1 MEKDEAISRKERFSK
16 ATKKSHRISYENEDA
31 TRSALI
37 EFCIY
42 ICFLVVTLLV
52 ASSSRNMSM
61 YFFTKDIENLFL
73 SREVNTSSH
82 EASVRF
88 ADLAT
93 TADMWAFLETKF
105 VMDLHGIDDREGAI
119 EDDHEGSENRRRRSA
134 EDKLI
139 FQEQNL
145 VLGPPRLRQIRVKE
159 NSCDVHNVFGRY
171 FSKCYADYSSSDEDT
186 SDIYKGTKYS
196 TLSALGADSIW
207 GQITTYRGGGFVR
220 SLSYNF
226 NENNK
231 ILSDLKSRKWLDRA
245 SRLILVEFTLYNAN
259 KDLVNNIKF
268 IGELPST
275 GGVVTTF
282 SIESVK
288 LASVFWR
295 DGITILV
302 IGVIFYLFVLY
313 YTTVEILEV
322 IRIGFT
328 NYVRILW
335 NFVDF
340 LIIALAYCTLMYNI
354 WHPFY
359 VGGLYKRFE
368 KSPNDYLQLDKLCFW
383 NLTYRAIFAICAFLV
398 CMKILKFISFNK
410 TMRQFNATV
419 STCFRDLL
427 GFSVMFGIVFLAYAQ
442 MGLLL
447 FGNVHHDF
455 RNFKESLLTM
465 IRMILGDFDY
475 DGIEAA
481 NRVLGPI
488 YFLTYIVLVFFIL
501 LNMFL
506 AIINDTYSSV
516 KSDIKGGRNYLS
528 TYLRKL
534 LNKYCPKWCHCGA
547 SKDEELGPSREGTP
561 SRDASPQSNQT
572 KRSVGK
578 DNVVDYF
585 EPVGRQQ
592 TQNQSA
598 DPAAISRLTARVAAL
613 EDVIEQLIGDVD
625 RTMRKI
631 LPRRRRR
638 QNARQDSP
646 SQQAER

>member
-1 MEKDEAISRKERFSK
+1 METTASQNGFSK

-42 ICFLVVTLLV
+42 ICFLIVTLLV

-61 YFFTKDIENLFL
+61 YFFNKGIENLFL
-73 SREVNTSSH
+73 TREVNTSAH
-82 EASVRF
+82 ESSVKF
-88 ADLAT
+88 AHLAT

-105 VMDLHGIDDREGAI
+105 IMDLHGEDNRGGTNEEGN
-119 EDDHEGSENRRRRSA
+119 SERKRRST

-139 FQEQNL
+139 FLEQNL
-145 VLGPPRLRQIRVKE
+145 VLGPPRLRQLRVRE
-159 NSCDVHNVFGRY
+159 NTCDVHNVFGRY
-171 FSKCYADYSSSDEDT
+171 FSKCYADYSGSDEDT
-186 SDIYKGTKYS
+186 SDIYKGTRYN
-196 TLSALGADSIW
+196 TLSALNADSIW
-207 GQITTYRGGGFVR
+207 GQVTTYRSGGYVR
-220 SLSYNF
+220 SLSYHF
-226 NENNK
+226 NENNQ

-245 SRLILVEFTLYNAN
+245 SRLIMVEFTLYNAN

-288 LASVFWR
+288 LRSVFWR
-295 DGITILV
+295 DGIAIFV
-302 IGVIFYLFVLY
+302 IGIIFYLFIFY
-313 YTTVEILEV
+313 FTIIEILEV
-322 IRIGFT
+322 IRIGCT
-328 NYVRILW
+328 NY
-335 NFVDF
+335 
-340 LIIALAYCTLMYNI
+340 LAYCTLIYNI

-359 VGGLYKRFE
+359 VSALYKRFE
-368 KSPNDYLQLDKLCFW
+368 KNPNDYLQLDKLCFW
-383 NLTYRAIFAICAFLV
+383 NLTYRAVFAICAFLV

-427 GFSVMFGIVFLAYAQ
+427 GFGVMFGIVFLAYAQ
-442 MGLLL
+442 LGLLL

-475 DGIEAA
+475 EGIEAA

-488 YFLTYIVLVFFIL
+488 FFLTYILLVFFIL

-516 KSDIKGGRNYLS
+516 KSDIRGGRNYLT

-534 LNKYCPKWCHCGA
+534 LNKYCPKCCRCSA
-547 SKDEELGPSREGTP
+547 PKDEELGPAKEGTP
-561 SRDASPQSNQT
+561 SRDASPQS

-578 DNVVDYF
+578 DKVVDYF

-592 TQNQSA
+592 TQAQST

-613 EDVIEQLIGDVD
+613 EDVIEQLIADVD
-625 RTMRKI
+625 RTMRKV
-631 LPRRRRR
+631 LPRRRQR
-638 QNARQDSP
+638 QNDTQDSP
-646 SQQAER
+646 SQQAVR